1 MEAICDTSPLRSPR
15 GEQNVRVHSTAECLC
30 SPLTLACLHS
40 SSLRAYSLEICL
52 LGPGGLGHDQSWTL
66 ISSNSLMK
74 RPHCYKHTAPSLLEG
89 SLRSQWSA
97 ICIKMLTWL
106 QARHGHTGRAV
117 TVLCPGLQ
125 RRSLTQLGS
134 VWILWPE
141 ARVRNRPALA
151 LTVLHPV
158 ERSSGPWWLTS
169 TSSQNICRH
178 MSAISH
184 RSTNEIADVNHRV
197 VYLQKKWKRTMRLEL
212 CNVSKIEYCFWRSL
226 YFDGVVA

>member
-1 MEAICDTSPLRSPR
+1 MNCMPHGGNLWHKSSPFYSMVNRMSKTT
-15 GEQNVRVHSTAECLC
+15 VRPSAFVLLSLC
-30 SPLTLACLHS
+30 RACIPAPWELIVWRFACWV
-40 SSLRAYSLEICL
+40 LV
-52 LGPGGLGHDQSWTL
+52 GWGHDQSWAL

-106 QARHGHTGRAV
+106 RARHGHTGRAV

-151 LTVLHPV
+151 FTVLHPI
-158 ERSSGPWWLTS
+158 ERSGQPAERSATFAPWIIWTLV
-169 TSSQNICRH
+169 
-178 MSAISH
+178 
-184 RSTNEIADVNHRV
+184 TN
-197 VYLQKKWKRTMRLEL
+197 
-212 CNVSKIEYCFWRSL
+212 
-226 YFDGVVA
+226 

>member
-1 MEAICDTSPLRSPR
+1 MPHGGNLW
-15 GEQNVRVHSTAECLC
+15 HK
-30 SPLTLACLHS
+30 
-40 SSLRAYSLEICL
+40 SSLLYSMVNRMSKSTVRPSAFVLFSLCCACIPAPWELIVWRFACWVL
-52 LGPGGLGHDQSWTL
+52 VSWGHDQSWAL

-89 SLRSQWSA
+89 SLCSQWSA

-106 QARHGHTGRAV
+106 QAKHGHTGRAV

-151 LTVLHPV
+151 FTVLHPI
-158 ERSSGPWWLTS
+158 ERSGQPAERSATFAPWIIWTLV
-169 TSSQNICRH
+169 
-178 MSAISH
+178 
-184 RSTNEIADVNHRV
+184 TN
-197 VYLQKKWKRTMRLEL
+197 
-212 CNVSKIEYCFWRSL
+212 
-226 YFDGVVA
+226 